1 MKLAIRDSFKEG
13 NEGRAKNT
21 LAGSFGNS
29 SGGVISDNVGNYIEQ
44 NIRLLEYI
52 KLELSEISGISKQR
66 EGQTA
71 NRETFGGIER
81 ATLQS
86 SYITE

>member
-1 MKLAIRDSFKEG
+1 MKLAIKDSFKEG
-13 NEGRAKNT
+13 NEGRAKNI
-21 LAGSFGNS
+21 LAGSFTS
-29 SGGVISDNVGNYIEQ
+29 QSRGVITDNLGNYIEQ

-52 KLELSEISGISKQR
+52 KIELSEISGVSKQR
-66 EGQTA
+66 EGQIS